1 MQLQKENIENMEQM
15 NTTKE
20 YRSDKYINYT
30 NHSNDTETGLYDSMI
45 DSNFCQ
51 PEILSLLINCVH
63 ARMNIA
69 FCGEPGV
76 GKTECS
82 KFSRQFIPANQR
94 VITIEDNLEMH
105 SMR

>member
-45 DSNFCQ
+45 DSNDYFAVFRFL
-51 PEILSLLINCVH
+51 LSGMAYELMREKCVS
-63 ARMNIA
+63 
-69 FCGEPGV
+69 E
-76 GKTECS
+76 
-82 KFSRQFIPANQR
+82 
-94 VITIEDNLEMH
+94 
-105 SMR
+105 